1 MAIKKK
7 NSNATWYRLDLSALV
22 FPTLQRRDFSSVYR
36 ISMHL
41 TEEINPE
48 VLQKAIDLSLKR
60 FPTYKVAI
68 HKGLFWRYLE
78 PNDRP
83 GPFLKK
89 DIQNPCMPMPF
100 KSNNHYLL
108 RFFYY
113 NNRIAFEA
121 HHCLGDGNGA
131 MCVLQTT
138 VATYLNLLG
147 HTIHPKDYVLDIKG
161 TPQPEEFEDAYL
173 RYATSK
179 VKPKRNSEKTFF
191 LNGTKDRLYSLNII
205 TGILSVKELLKVSKA
220 NNVSLTEYLV
230 GTLLFALQKIQAEEK
245 NHVNYPIR
253 IALPV
258 NLRQFFPSNTLRNFI
273 TMVYPYIDP
282 RLGTYTFEDTLA
294 FTHDFLHYAVN
305 DKLLCGDITTNAA
318 IQQNSIVRVIPL
330 FIKDVIVRSF
340 YKRVQSKYSSAGL
353 TNLGRMTVPEEMDP
367 FIERMD
373 VYMGQPFS
381 SRTNCAIISY
391 KDTLTINFTSGII
404 ETDVEREFFR
414 LLVENGLSVKI
425 ETNRNMDEI

>member
-1 MAIKKK
+1 MAIMKK
-7 NSNATWYRLDLSALV
+7 NSNSTWYQLDLSALV

-41 TEEINPE
+41 KEEINPTIM
-48 VLQKAIDLSLKR
+48 QTAIDLSMQR

-68 HKGLFWRYLE
+68 HKGVFWRYLE

-83 GPFLKK
+83 GPFLKE

-113 NNRIAFEA
+113 KNRIAFEA

-131 MCVLQTT
+131 MSVLQTT

-147 HTIHPKDYVLDIKG
+147 HHITPKDYVLDINE
-161 TPQPEEFEDAYL
+161 TPKPEEFEDAYL

-179 VKPKRNSEKTFF
+179 VKPKRNSEKTYLFQ
-191 LNGTKDRLYSLNII
+191 GTKDQLYSLNII
-205 TGILSVKELLKVSKA
+205 SGIISVKEILDLSRK
-220 NNVSLTEYLV
+220 NNVSITEYLV
-230 GTLLFALQKIQAEEK
+230 ATLLFALQKVQEAEN
-245 NHVNYPIR
+245 NHAQYPVR

-258 NLRQFFPSNTLRNFI
+258 NLRQFFPSITLRNFI

-282 RLGTYTFEDTLA
+282 RLGDYSFEDTVS
-294 FTHDFLHYAVN
+294 FVHNFMHYAVN

-318 IQQNSIVRVIPL
+318 IQQQSFVRIIPL
-330 FIKDVIVRSF
+330 FIKDIVVRSF
-340 YKRVQSKYSSAGL
+340 YKRVQTKYSSAGL
-353 TNLGRMTVPEEMDP
+353 TNLGKITVPKEMEP

-391 KDTLTINFTSGII
+391 QDVLTINFTSGIL

-414 LLVENGLSVKI
+414 LLVKNGISVKI
-425 ETNRNMDEI
+425 ETNRNMDEF

>member
-1 MAIKKK
+1 MAKEKKHIDP
-7 NSNATWYRLDLSALV
+7 TWYKLDLSAIV

-36 ISMHL
+36 ISMTL
-41 TEEINPE
+41 TEQINPDI
-48 VLQKAIDLSLKR
+48 LQKAINQSMER

-78 PNDRP
+78 DNHRP
-83 GPFLKK
+83 GPFLQK

-113 NNRIAFEA
+113 KNRISLEA
-121 HHCLGDGNGA
+121 HHCLGDGTGA

-147 HTIHPKDYVLDIKG
+147 HKILPKDYVLDIH
-161 TPQPEEFEDAYL
+161 EDAKKSELEDSYL

-179 VKPKRNSEKTFF
+179 VKPKRKSEKTFLF
-191 LNGTKDRLYSLNII
+191 EGTKDRLFSLNII
-205 TGILSVKELLKVSKA
+205 TGLLSVKELLAVSK
-220 NNVSLTEYLV
+220 NNKVTVTEYLV
-230 GTLLFALQKIQAEEK
+230 ATLLFALQEVQEK
-245 NHVNYPIR
+245 ADNRKQYPVR

-258 NLRQFFPSNTLRNFI
+258 NLRQFFPSMTLRNFI

-282 RLGTYTFEDTLA
+282 RLGTYTFSDTLE
-294 FTHDFLHYAVN
+294 FVHNFLHFAVN
-305 DKLLCGDITTNAA
+305 DKLLCGDITTNAS
-318 IQQNSIVRVIPL
+318 IQQNPLTRVIPL
-330 FIKDVIVRSF
+330 FIKDFIVRSF
-340 YKRVQSKYSSAGL
+340 YKRVQAKYSSAGL
-353 TNLGRMTVPEEMDP
+353 TNLGKTTVPIEMEP
-367 FIERMD
+367 FVERMD

-391 KDTLTINFTSGII
+391 KDIMTINFTSGIV

-414 LLVENGLSVKI
+414 LLVLHGLSVKI